1 MPDCGSQIVLCDVP
15 IRFDTYKG
23 CSHGCKYCFV
33 YRKYDISKIKK
44 AEGKEALISF
54 IKDKRVQETSWC
66 DWNIPLHWGGVSDT
80 LQHIERKMR
89 NSLECLKVF
98 AQTKYPFIVST

>member
-33 YRKYDISKIKK
+33 YRKYNISKIKK
-44 AEGKEALISF
+44 AEGK
-54 IKDKRVQETSWC
+54 
-66 DWNIPLHWGGVSDT
+66 
-80 LQHIERKMR
+80 
-89 NSLECLKVF
+89 
-98 AQTKYPFIVST
+98 